1 VQKSDFACAF
11 GSCCVC
17 ARSVSLASFLDLRSC
32 SRFPVRFGLSDRSQL
47 PTEFFSCP
55 SFGSFVSRAE
65 VLPSSSSI
73 CALGR
78 PRPGFVTAG
87 CPRLTPTR
95 FPGPVLRL
103 RFFSP
108 AGGSAPPAFRL
119 CRRSSS
125 QIFLS
130 CKQERA
136 AEEISLPARSLP
148 GAESSL

>member
-1 VQKSDFACAF
+1 MLRVCSVHEPGQFSRSEILLSF
-11 GSCCVC
+11 SC
-17 ARSVSLASFLDLRSC
+17 
-32 SRFPVRFGLSDRSQL
+32 PVRSQATSLQL
-47 PTEFFSCP
+47 PTEFFSGS

-73 CALGR
+73 CALR
-78 PRPGFVTAG
+78 RLCPGFVTAG
-87 CPRLTPTR
+87 CPRPTPTR
-95 FPGPVLRL
+95 FPGPVLRP

-108 AGGSAPPAFRL
+108 ADGSAPPAFRF

-130 CKQERA
+130 CEQERP
-136 AEEISLPARSLP
+136 AEEISSPALSLP